1 MKTFKCFAYFFIV
14 LSIICVNTQTFAA
27 EIRVPA
33 DQRTIQA
40 GIDAAE
46 NGDTVLVADG
56 IYRGEGNVNIDFKG
70 KQITVKSVN
79 GAESTTV
86 DCERNPDTRGF
97 IFQNNE
103 TNDSVLDGITII
115 NGIYEMGG
123 GIFCDNASPTI
134 KNCVIDRNQATA
146 DKYRAPGGGGIY
158 CLDSAAVISGCTIT
172 NNIARYG
179 AGVFFEGC
187 LLKDDD
193 LAEEPCHDISLIN
206 CVISHNMGSGIFC
219 TGTRPDIRDCTVSHN
234 KGRGIVY
241 NYAVWANKPIFNC
254 VIEHNSAGG
263 VSSTQYCTMFIE
275 KSIIRGN
282 TARSGAGIYC
292 GPAGS
297 VYVSYCVIAENVAT
311 YTGGGIEVDS
321 SKGDATIEFCTITQ
335 NRAHEKAGGIYVFT
349 STSFLLSNS
358 IIWGNEADISHS
370 EAFISQYLFGRITIK
385 GNDINGKIE
394 DIVRI
399 FEWDQTLIE
408 GNIHEDPLFID
419 AAGGNYRVKPNSPA
433 YAIGAH
439 SILDGLVSVTP
450 VGNKVV
456 MWADLKRKQ

>member
-1 MKTFKCFAYFFIV
+1 MINNRVFKISLIV
-14 LSIICVNTQTFAA
+14 LSLVLICTQVHAA
-27 EIRVPA
+27 LINVPA
-33 DQRTIQA
+33 DQPTIQT
-40 GIDAAE
+40 GIDAAKD
-46 NGDTVLVADG
+46 GDTVLVADG
-56 IYRGEGNVNIDFKG
+56 TYRGVGNVNIDFKG
-70 KQITVKSVN
+70 KQITVKSQN

-86 DCERNPDTRGF
+86 DCERKPDTRGF
-97 IFQNNE
+97 IFQNRE

-146 DKYRAPGGGGIY
+146 DKYHAQGGGGIY

-179 AGVFFEGC
+179 AGVLFEGC
-187 LLKDDD
+187 LSKDDD

-219 TGTRPDIRDCTVSHN
+219 FRTRPDIRDCTVSHN

-254 VIEHNSAGG
+254 VIEHNLAGG
-263 VSSTQYCTMFIE
+263 VSITEYCTMFIE
-275 KSIIRGN
+275 KSIIKNN
-282 TARSGAGIYC
+282 TARWGAGIYC
-292 GPAGS
+292 GITGS
-297 VYVSYCVIAENVAT
+297 VYASYCVIAENVAT
-311 YTGGGIEVDS
+311 YTGGGIS
-321 SKGDATIEFCTITQ
+321 SRGDATIEFCTITQ
-335 NRAHEKAGGIYVFT
+335 NRAHGKGGGIYVRSEASFT
-349 STSFLLSNS
+349 LTNS
-358 IIWGNEADISHS
+358 IVWGNNAHISHDD
-370 EAFISQYLFGRITIK
+370 AFIQQFLFANITVINCCIK
-385 GNDINGKIE
+385 GRFE
-394 DIVRI
+394 DIVVI
-399 FEWDQTLIE
+399 FQWDRANIQK
-408 GNIHEDPLFID
+408 NIHEDPLFID

-456 MWADLKRKQ
+456 MWADLKRK

>member
-1 MKTFKCFAYFFIV
+1 MNKLSRYAFIIII
-14 LSIICVNTQTFAA
+14 LSLLCVNTSIFAL
-27 EIRVPA
+27 IIDVPA
-33 DQRTIQA
+33 DRPTIQS

-70 KQITVKSVN
+70 KQITVKSQN

-86 DCERNPDTRGF
+86 DCERKPDTRGF

-146 DKYRAPGGGGIY
+146 NKYYGEGGGGIY

-179 AGVFFEGC
+179 AGVLFEGC
-187 LLKDDD
+187 LSKDDD
-193 LAEEPCHDISLIN
+193 LVEEPCHDISLIN

-219 TGTRPDIRDCTVSHN
+219 TRTRPDIRDCTVSRN
-234 KGRGIVY
+234 KGIGIVY
-241 NYAVWANKPIFNC
+241 AYLVWATKPIFNC

-263 VSSTQYCTMFIE
+263 VSITEYCTMFIE

-282 TARSGAGIYC
+282 TARRGAGIYC
-292 GPAGS
+292 GITGS

-311 YTGGGIEVDS
+311 YTGGGIEVRS
-321 SKGDATIEFCTITQ
+321 SKGSATIEFCTITQ
-335 NRAHEKAGGIYVFT
+335 NRAHVKGGGIYV
-349 STSFLLSNS
+349 SPGTSFLLSNS

-399 FEWDQTLIE
+399 SEWDRTLIE